1 MPRLSLSALVLAVSC
16 GLAAP
21 LAVLAGAGAAHALE
35 PKAVNQ
41 AEFNPDPPPASKGP
55 NPFVVKAQA
64 LLGRRSISPG
74 VIDGL
79 DGENFRKAVAQ
90 FRRQEN
96 LGEGDKLDEAMWSKL
111 RGEGA
116 DDIVTEYKITEKDA
130 KYEFAKTIPEDYA
143 KQAKMERLAYTS
155 MREMLAERFH
165 MDEDLLKA
173 LNPKASLKAGETINV
188 INVKRE
194 KPKAQVGRI
203 EANKSTGMVVVYSRD
218 DRILASYP
226 ATIGSES
233 TPSPTGEH
241 KVTRIAVDPTYH
253 YDPEKNFRQ
262 GDNTKKLVLPPGPN
276 NPVGVVW
283 IALSK
288 PTYGI
293 HGTPEPA
300 LVSKTAS
307 HGCVRLTN
315 WDARELANM
324 IDTGVT
330 VRFTQ

>member
-1 MPRLSLSALVLAVSC
+1 MLAASC

-21 LAVLAGAGAAHALE
+21 LAALAGAGAAYALE
-35 PKAVNQ
+35 PKAINQ

-55 NPFVVKAQA
+55 NPFVAKAQT

-96 LGEGDKLDEAMWSKL
+96 LGEGDKLDKEMWSKL

-130 KYEFAKTIPEDYA
+130 NYDFAKAIPEDYA

-155 MREMLAERFH
+155 MQEMLAERFH
-165 MDEDLLKA
+165 MDEDLLEA
-173 LNPKASLKAGETINV
+173 LNPKASFKAGETINV

-203 EANKSTGMVVVYSRD
+203 EANKSTGMVVVYSKD

-226 ATIGSES
+226 ATIGSKS
-233 TPSPTGEH
+233 TPSPSGEH

-253 YDPEKNFRQ
+253 YDPEKNFTQ
-262 GDNTKKLVLPPGPN
+262 GGNTEKLVLPPGPN
-276 NPVGVVW
+276 NPVGAVW

-300 LVSKTAS
+300 LVSKNAS

-324 IDTGVT
+324 IDPGVM